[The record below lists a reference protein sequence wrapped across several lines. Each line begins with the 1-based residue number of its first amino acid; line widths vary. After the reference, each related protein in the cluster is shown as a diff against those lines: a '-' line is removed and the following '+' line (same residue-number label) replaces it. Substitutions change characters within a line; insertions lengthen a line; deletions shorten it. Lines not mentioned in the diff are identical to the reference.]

1 LRTSPQPPK
10 QDRVR
15 KPQTKNRPTHQGI
28 NRAGTRD
35 AAIAD
40 ELWNSDEDGGITT
53 VAVELGPSPQDTER
67 YPAVLPD
74 PEQAHRVAVERQEAR
89 DLLFDTP
96 LEDTEDQEIGEVQ
109 EIPTREGFGGDLP
122 PGRRV
127 TITFH
132 AYDRGNWRRTDTVLV
147 SSDNPHEAQN
157 IADHYAQD
165 QSNSA
170 RFYDSALRKVAVD
183 ECVRAAITDGSFT
196 VLMCFGRG
204 LMVTRHLDASV
215 ARLLENIGN
224 DGQVI
229 EDEIL

>member
-1 LRTSPQPPK
+1 LFFFYLL
-10 QDRVR
+10 
-15 KPQTKNRPTHQGI
+15 QG
-28 NRAGTRD
+28 RSASY
-35 AAIAD
+35 IA
-40 ELWNSDEDGGITT
+40 L
-53 VAVELGPSPQDTER
+53 
-67 YPAVLPD
+67 
-74 PEQAHRVAVERQEAR
+74 
-89 DLLFDTP
+89 
-96 LEDTEDQEIGEVQ
+96 DQGIGEVQ
-109 EIPTREGFGGDLP
+109 EIPTSEGFGSDLP

-132 AYDRGNWRRTDTVLV
+132 AYDGGNWRRTDTVIV

-157 IADHYAQD
+157 IVDHYAQD
-165 QSNSA
+165 QSNNA

-196 VLMCFGRG
+196 ILMCFGRD